1 MSDPNSPDILIT
13 PATSTEADNAK
24 ATAEVTHPADAR
36 PQPLPNAGAPS
47 PAAADTG
54 HGTQHRQEVS
64 AANLAPDMQ
73 WNRYSRPQRL
83 HRDLASRGL
92 RESDAAIQQNVPQLG
107 DSVRVDVDR
116 VPLTEQREIHQRVR
130 ASGVHSKVGTVIGSE
145 VQGGMHL
152 LRIETDSGNMLVPA
166 EAVDWAEPVIGPEQR
181 QPAAISPE
189 KMRKS
194 GNGSYNKT

>member
-1 MSDPNSPDILIT
+1 MDNPNDIVISPV
-13 PATSTEADNAK
+13 TSTEANNAK

-54 HGTQHRQEVS
+54 HGTQHRQQVS
-64 AANLAPDMQ
+64 AANQAPDMQ

-107 DSVRVDVDR
+107 DSVRVDIDR
-116 VPLTEQREIHQRVR
+116 VPLTEQREIHHRVR
-130 ASGVHSKVGTVIGSE
+130 ASGVHGKIGTVIGSE

-166 EAVDWAEPVIGPEQR
+166 EAVDWAEPVIGLEQR
-181 QPAAISPE
+181 QPAALSPE
-189 KMRKS
+189 KMRKPRD
-194 GNGSYNKT
+194 GSYNKT

>member
-1 MSDPNSPDILIT
+1 MSDPKPADIVIT

-24 ATAEVTHPADAR
+24 ATTEVTHPADAT

-54 HGTQHRQEVS
+54 HGTQHRQQVS
-64 AANLAPDMQ
+64 AANQAPEMQ
-73 WNRYSRPQRL
+73 WNRYQRPQRL

-92 RESDAAIQQNVPQLG
+92 RESDAAINQNVPQLG
-107 DSVRVDVDR
+107 DSVRVDIDR
-116 VPLTEQREIHQRVR
+116 VPITEQREIHHRVR
-130 ASGVHSKVGTVIGSE
+130 ASGVHAKVGTVIGSE

-166 EAVDWAEPVIGPEQR
+166 EAVDWAEPVVGPEQR
-181 QPAAISPE
+181 HPAAISPE
-189 KMRKS
+189 KMRKPRD
-194 GNGSYNKT
+194 GAYNKT